1 MTTTVQGLDELVA
14 LAGTTLGPTGWHQV
28 TQDQVN
34 TFADATGDHQW
45 IHTDPE
51 RAAAGPFGGTIAH
64 GYLTLSLIIP
74 LWSGLLDLRD
84 IRTRVNYG
92 LNRVRFPAPVPVGGR
107 VRLTAALAAVDRL
120 TADSVQATVDFTVEL
135 ERGTTASD
143 ARAAKPAVVA
153 QALYRYY
160 T

>member
-1 MTTTVQGLDELVA
+1 MKVAGIAGLRE
-14 LAGTTLGPTGWHQV
+14 LAGTTLGPTEWFEI

-51 RAAAGPFGGTIAH
+51 RAATGPFRGTIAH

-74 LWSGLLDLRD
+74 LWTDLLEIDD
-84 IRTRVNYG
+84 IAMAVNYG
-92 LNRVRFPAPVPVGGR
+92 LDRLRFPAPVPVGGK
-107 VRLTAALAAVDRL
+107 VRLTAHVATVDEL
-120 TADSVQATVDFTVEL
+120 NEKSVQLTVDFTMEL
-135 ERGTTASD
+135 EGSG
-143 ARAAKPAVVA
+143 KPAVAA

-160 T
+160 A